1 MDVAT
6 LVHSYG
12 YAAVFVGSFLEGE
25 TVAALGGLA
34 ANRGYLA
41 LPWVIAI
48 AAAGGFLSDQVFF
61 GIGRL
66 GGVRVVARFPNLC
79 PSVER
84 ATRLL
89 HRYAVSL
96 IISIRFMYGLRIVG
110 PMAIG
115 MSGIHWLRFALLS
128 FVGAILWA
136 LVVVGIGYVF
146 GETLTWLFGDFKRVE
161 KWGFAALLVT
171 SVALAAVLHL
181 RGRKRTQCVAPRET
195 RA

>member
-6 LVHSYG
+6 LVHNYG

-41 LPWVIAI
+41 LPWVIVI

-61 GIGRL
+61 GVGRL

-115 MSGIHWLRFALLS
+115 MSGIHWLQIRALELRRGDTLGSGCGRHRLCFRRDAHLAIRRFQTCRE
-128 FVGAILWA
+128 VGVRRSACDW
-136 LVVVGIGYVF
+136 
-146 GETLTWLFGDFKRVE
+146 RR
-161 KWGFAALLVT
+161 
-171 SVALAAVLHL
+171 S
-181 RGRKRTQCVAPRET
+181 RGGPACT
-195 RA
+195 RAKTHAVCCAA

>member
-61 GIGRL
+61 GVGRL
-66 GGVRVVARFPNLC
+66 GGARVVARFPNLC

-89 HRYAVSL
+89 HRYAVLADHQHSFYVRPAYRGPDGDRHERHSL
-96 IISIRFMYGLRIVG
+96 ATIRALELR
-110 PMAIG
+110 
-115 MSGIHWLRFALLS
+115 
-128 FVGAILWA
+128 
-136 LVVVGIGYVF
+136 
-146 GETLTWLFGDFKRVE
+146 
-161 KWGFAALLVT
+161 
-171 SVALAAVLHL
+171 
-181 RGRKRTQCVAPRET
+181 RGRYSGLSSWSASAMFSARRSLGYSAISNVSRSGGSPPCL
-195 RA
+195 